1 MYCIYRKRKKKRC
14 ATMLILS
21 IIINLITFTFAI
33 ISLKSYKNI
42 KQRNQMLE
50 IKLKY
55 REKIIDLLKLDT
67 KNEGATK

>member
-1 MYCIYRKRKKKRC
+1 
-14 ATMLILS
+14 MLILS

>member
-1 MYCIYRKRKKKRC
+1 
-14 ATMLILS
+14 MLILS
-21 IIINLITFTFAI
+21 IIMNLITFTFVI

-55 REKIIDLLKLDT
+55 RLKIIELLKEVMQNE
-67 KNEGATK
+67 KNY

>member
-1 MYCIYRKRKKKRC
+1 
-14 ATMLILS
+14 MLILS
-21 IIINLITFTFAI
+21 IILNLITFTFVI

-55 REKIIDLLKLDT
+55 RLKIIELLKKDT
-67 KNEGATK
+67 KNEGAKK